1 MEYVKSNKGGF
12 KLPHDSYMSS
22 KRFFKNHQ
30 PTRGYTGNHCIIS
43 QLCTWETMKILKN
56 ETQKFYSGGFL
67 SGGFCR
73 GGVVQEPP
81 IFLLY
86 AVEYYKQTKSSR
98 K

>member
-1 MEYVKSNKGGF
+1 
-12 KLPHDSYMSS
+12 
-22 KRFFKNHQ
+22 
-30 PTRGYTGNHCIIS
+30 
-43 QLCTWETMKILKN
+43 MKILKN

-86 AVEYYKQTKSSR
+86 AVEYYKQTKGSR